1 MGEGGKL
8 RGWKIKLS
16 SNTDPGFGNYGDDD
30 GYCIPLSDD
39 TPEFKNYILV
49 KNYFYW
55 LFPDSVPEL
64 EYYNYGVL
72 NADKGVIYRID
83 NPNLIYPAFGNST
96 NPPLF
101 GSFRS
106 LFTSN
111 GESIDSIINKEFTII
126 YDPDR
131 DWKPTTKLTV
141 TIVEE
146 PNQYNDESAC
156 AFYCN
161 TDTPLPDYTTLST
174 DNGYYYSVGS
184 THEVALTDIYFFISQ
199 SYVGVVYTMD
209 NCELL
214 TDTMGYG
221 KLFKVLDP
229 SKDVYVLLSTY
240 DPTH

>member
-1 MGEGGKL
+1 M
-8 RGWKIKLS
+8 
-16 SNTDPGFGNYGDDD
+16 
-30 GYCIPLSDD
+30 
-39 TPEFKNYILV
+39 
-49 KNYFYW
+49 
-55 LFPDSVPEL
+55 PDSVPQL
-64 EYYNYGVL
+64 EYYNFGVL

-96 NPPLF
+96 FPPLF

-156 AFYCN
+156 AYYCN
-161 TDTPLPDYTTLST
+161 NNTPLPDYTTLSM
-174 DNGYYYSVGS
+174 NRANYSVGS
-184 THEVALTDIYFFISQ
+184 THEVALTDIYFLISQ
-199 SYVGVVYTMD
+199 YQSSKVYTMD
-209 NCELL
+209 NCELIM
-214 TDTMGYG
+214 DRSQQGI
-221 KLFKVLDP
+221 LFKVLDP
-229 SKDVYVLLSTY
+229 SKDVYVSLSTY
-240 DPTH
+240 DPSH